1 MGHDMQTE
9 SQEDRYAIHDD
20 QPDPIE
26 LSVVIPTRNEAGNI
40 KPLLDSL
47 AYALEGVVCEVLFVD
62 DSTDSTA
69 DVIRQHHQDYPFPI
83 MVIARP
89 PARRN
94 GLSSAVVEGLVTAR
108 GIWAC
113 VMDADLQHPPE
124 MIPRLLNQA
133 NRSGADL
140 VVASRQADFLG
151 PVGLNRLR
159 ALTSQLLTILAR
171 VVFPRV
177 LKNVSD
183 PLTGFFLI
191 RRSTVD
197 TTILQPEG
205 FKILLE
211 ILARHPDLRVTELH
225 FIFAPRQE
233 GQSKADLQ
241 EGMRFFRHLIRLR
254 LTVNQHL
261 IRFLIVLAMA
271 ILLNL
276 SLLGWL
282 ANGLNWNHLPAI
294 AASGLLTLLGILFG
308 EAWIFSDRP
317 RGQTNRRLWA
327 VFLAGLVFLV
337 TVYVPLTFLLHTR
350 LDTALLLA
358 NSLALLLTGFIY
370 YMLSEQ
376 WIWTRGLMMKPR
388 ANIYYNIHGILS
400 IASQVRLKDLAYFQ
414 LHHPP
419 SAIDIQIRVDRH
431 GTPSRIPGAICYDE
445 HLGRFGFG
453 LTILPGDFTEIIVS
467 PLLETSPDFLFTN
480 LVEPVIRWM
489 LVTRG
494 YSLARTAALGISD
507 PDKSVE
513 RALLIVGQPNTAYGL
528 IRLCELFG
536 LSFMG
541 DDRVIIGRDRLI
553 RSFPKQVTISHD
565 MLPRS
570 EKSLRGFL
578 RLRLQRWLYSQPVRR
593 LGLFF
598 SHHRL
603 PAATVNT
610 YLQRMVPQPKF
621 HLNVW
626 ADSIR
631 FVDRAQPSALLY
643 QENYSV
649 EPEPLQPDKAIHL
662 LASDNNDAGFQP
674 YPSIIRELNQW
685 ADRDW
690 LEEERSILNEALSGT
705 YLERWEIGSVNW
717 WEQIPQIIERLFSV
731 DLPASH

>member
-1 MGHDMQTE
+1 MQTE
-9 SQEDRYAIHDD
+9 NQEYRYAIQED
-20 QPDPIE
+20 QPDSIE
-26 LSVVIPTRNEAGNI
+26 LSVIIPTRNETRNI
-40 KPLLDSL
+40 KPLLDGL
-47 AYALEGVVCEVLFVD
+47 ANALVGVGCEVLFVD

-69 DVIRQHHQDYPFPI
+69 DVIRQHQQDYPFPI

-89 PARRN
+89 PARRT
-94 GLSSAVVEGLVTAR
+94 GLSSAVVEGLIAAR
-108 GIWAC
+108 GKWVCI
-113 VMDADLQHPPE
+113 MDADLQHPPE

-171 VVFPRV
+171 FVFPRV

-282 ANGLNWNHLPAI
+282 TSGLNWNHLPAI
-294 AASGLLTLLGILFG
+294 AASGLLTLVGILVG

-317 RGQTNRRLWA
+317 RGQTSRRLWA
-327 VFLAGLVFLV
+327 VLSVGLAFLI
-337 TVYVPLTFLLHTR
+337 TVYIPFTFFLSAQ
-350 LDTALLLA
+350 LDTPLLLA

-388 ANIYYNIHGILS
+388 ENIYYNIHGILS

-414 LHHPP
+414 SHHPP
-419 SAIDIQIRVDRH
+419 SAMDIQIRVDRL

-453 LTILPGDFTEIIVS
+453 LTILPGDFTEIVVS
-467 PLLETSPDFLFTN
+467 PLLENSPDFLFTN

-494 YSLARTAALGISD
+494 YSLARTAAVGISD
-507 PDKSVE
+507 SGKSVE
-513 RALLIVGQPNTAYGL
+513 RALLIVGQPNMAYGL

-541 DDRVIIGRDRLI
+541 DDRVIIGRDRLV
-553 RSFPKQVTISHD
+553 RSFPKQVTISYD
-565 MLPRS
+565 MLPQS
-570 EKSLRGFL
+570 EKSLRRSF
-578 RLRLQRWLYSQPVRR
+578 RLRLQRWLYSQPVRQ

-598 SHHRL
+598 SHYRL

-610 YLQRMVPQPKF
+610 YLQRMIPQPKF
-621 HLNVW
+621 NLNEGT
-626 ADSIR
+626 DLIR
-631 FVDRAQPSALLY
+631 FADRAQPSALLY
-643 QENYSV
+643 QDYFNGGS
-649 EPEPLQPDKAIHL
+649 EPPQPNKAIHL
-662 LASDNNDAGFQP
+662 LTSDNNDAGFQP
-674 YPSIIRELNQW
+674 YPSIIRELNHW
-685 ADRDW
+685 AGRDW
-690 LEEERSILNEALSGT
+690 LEEERSILKEALSET
-705 YLERWEIGSVNW
+705 YLEPWEIGSVHW